1 MLGDTTGYI
10 RVVNNTDLP
19 KPIRGRY
26 AGVDYEF
33 PKGVPVDVPEAAVV
47 HIFDFGKDDKSQA
60 LNRFGWMH
68 GSDQYEEAMERMN
81 NIKFDDPPELVEA
94 PPKTN
99 GRKAGKTGT
108 AGPPVNAS
116 GTEGGDFKSPPNGPK
131 IGEEGDEDE
140 GP

>member
-1 MLGDTTGYI
+1 MMGDTNGYI

-19 KPIRGRY
+19 KPIKGRY
-26 AGVDYEF
+26 NGVDYEF
-33 PKGVPVDVPEAAVV
+33 PKGTPVDVPEYVAA
-47 HIFDFGKDDKSQA
+47 HIFDFGRDDKSKA
-60 LNRFGWMH
+60 LVRLGWMRT
-68 GSDQYEEAMERMN
+68 SEQYEEAMERLGQ
-81 NIKFDDPPELVEA
+81 IKFDDPPELIEA

-99 GRKAGKTGT
+99 GRKSKQTGT

-116 GTEGGDFKSPPNGPK
+116 GTEGGDLKSPPNGPK